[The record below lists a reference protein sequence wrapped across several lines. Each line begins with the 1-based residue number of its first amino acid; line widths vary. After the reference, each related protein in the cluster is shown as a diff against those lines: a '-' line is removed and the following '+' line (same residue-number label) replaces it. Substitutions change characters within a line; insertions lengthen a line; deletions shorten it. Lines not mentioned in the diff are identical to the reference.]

1 MHNNA
6 LHLFIANYELASNNK
21 QHCHQ
26 LLATL
31 DHVEEEGVSEDSLL
45 REPELEE
52 QCGST
57 GKGRPLRTAVNQE
70 VTSSDVSESVT
81 DDEVAACKNA

>member
-1 MHNNA
+1 VHCNNA

-21 QHCHQ
+21 QNCHQ
-26 LLATL
+26 QLATI

-57 GKGRPLRTAVNQE
+57 GKGRTPFRTAVNQE
-70 VTSSDVSESVT
+70 VMSSEHSVSE
-81 DDEVAACKNA
+81 